1 MNDYQK
7 AELAA
12 KIAARNRCNKA
23 ANELYPRLAEIFR
36 PMVGKKV
43 VKVDGDL
50 VYGCRTNDLR
60 SVLDVPGCHVYRY
73 CSVYS
78 LMWCVKCSENIVGQ
92 SGCVYQEASVYV
104 ASLSGQICEKID
116 EWTDLKTDYNLDDL
130 VAKIDAAELAR
141 EEYDRVKGLTF
152 PFSEYVR

>member
-23 ANELYPRLAEIFR
+23 ANELYPRLAEIFPTIGR
-36 PMVGKKV
+36 KKV
-43 VKVDGDL
+43 VKVDGEL
-50 VYGCRTNDLR
+50 VAGVIAALR
-60 SVLDVPGCHVYRY
+60 GVLDVPECHIYR
-73 CSVYS
+73 SRSDYS
-78 LMWCVKCSENIVGQ
+78 LLWCVKCSENIVGQ

-104 ASLSGQICEKID
+104 ASLSGQICEKIY